1 MLESKLKEE
10 EYMLIKAKCKL
21 INTQSLWCTM
31 RDRMIS
37 WRMASYG
44 DRRQGC
50 VVQLRDDQYED
61 ILCLKL
67 GTRYEDC
74 GKVKICRRVFLPYWC
89 MGEFWR
95 SLHQACASKHDQ
107 ERCSNLRESTSS
119 SSRSSGMLK
128 AKV

>member
-50 VVQLRDDQYED
+50 VVQLRDDQHED
-61 ILCLKL
+61 IICLKL

-74 GKVKICRRVFLPYWC
+74 GKVKTCRRVFLPYWS
-89 MGEFWR
+89 MGEF
-95 SLHQACASKHDQ
+95 LEK
-107 ERCSNLRESTSS
+107 SS
-119 SSRSSGMLK
+119 SSMCEQARSR
-128 AKV
+128 KVFYLEGVNIVII